1 MLQLAI
7 DAAPDE
13 NKVLSAH
20 IIQLNYTLR
29 EELFATPYLVYMI
42 SEREGRDLLHTLNQ
56 LEKKAFRVRALSRSR
71 SIPHDMDAQVTELL
85 TLISST
91 TDKLDMDHSITLQ
104 ELFDALF
111 LAITYRH
118 RHMLDLFIKTLLD
131 LRSTWSHA
139 ISVVSRSPI

>member
-1 MLQLAI
+1 MLQLAL
-7 DAAPDE
+7 DAAPDDNE
-13 NKVLSAH
+13 VLSAH
-20 IIQLNYTLR
+20 ILQLSYTLR

-42 SEREGRDLLHTLNQ
+42 SEREGRDLLHILNQ

-71 SIPHDMDAQVTELL
+71 SSTHDMDTQVTELL
-85 TLISST
+85 TLVSST
-91 TDKLDMDHSITLQ
+91 SDKLDLDHSTLLQ

-139 ISVVSRSPI
+139 MSVVSRSPI